1 MYKQII
7 VPLDGTE
14 LAVDTVAKAVD
25 FAKILG
31 ARLVFLHAP
40 ADFGSSGDGAL
51 LHSFAPEQFSVL
63 AKGEASAVLSIAE
76 VEARRLGVPYESVS
90 RASSRPHEVILE
102 VAAEYGCDL
111 IFMASHG
118 RRGVKGLLFAS
129 QTEKVLA
136 HTKIPVLISSIESN
150 AHSPEMD
157 RALSIIKGEHRSL
170 AAAMHGLKLAV
181 EQLKS
186 KEAEADIPLL
196 RSMIFYFRNFT
207 ERLHHPREE
216 SHLFRLLQKRTAE
229 ADEALTVLKSQHAQE
244 GDFLSRL
251 EMAVDAYADH
261 PDVVGLDELSE
272 SVMSYSDRMWEHMR
286 LEEKVILPL
295 CVKQLTTDD
304 WLDIAHAFESNGDP
318 KLDQDLKLGYQKL
331 FVRLMNIV
339 RDSHQV

>member
-7 VPLDGTE
+7 VPVDGTE

-25 FAKILG
+25 FAKIMG
-31 ARLVFLHAP
+31 ARLIFLHAP

-51 LHSFAPEQFSVL
+51 LHSFAPDQFTVL

-76 VEARRLGVPYESVS
+76 VEARRLGVPYESVT

-118 RRGVKGLLFAS
+118 RRGVKGLFFAS

-150 AHSPEMD
+150 AHTPEMD

-170 AAAMHGLKLAV
+170 AAAMHGMQLAI
-181 EQLKS
+181 QHARS

-196 RSMIFYFRNFT
+196 RSMIFYFRHFT
-207 ERLHHPREE
+207 ERLHHPKEE
-216 SHLFRLLQKRTAE
+216 SYLFRLLQKRTSE
-229 ADEALTVLKSQHAQE
+229 ADEPLSVLKSQHSHE

-251 EMAVDAYADH
+251 EVAVDDYALH
-261 PDVVGLDELSE
+261 PDVARLTELAE
-272 SVMSYSDRMWEHMR
+272 AAVIYSDRLWEHMR
-286 LEEKVILPL
+286 LEEKVVLPL
-295 CVKQLTTDD
+295 CVIKLTTED
-304 WLDIAHAFESNGDP
+304 WQEIAHAFEANGDP
-318 KLDQDLKLGYQKL
+318 KLDQDLNEGYQKL

-339 RDSHQV
+339 RDNHLQ